1 LTMIDLATAI
11 TAARFFQADF
21 FLNHMTTDG
30 EI

>member
-1 LTMIDLATAI
+1 MIDLATAI

-21 FLNHMTTDG
+21 FSNHMTTDG

>member
-1 LTMIDLATAI
+1 MIDLATAI
-11 TAARFFQADF
+11 TAVRFFQAHF